1 MTKPIVIVTGAS
13 GFIGSAVCIDLAK
26 DFVVVAIDRR
36 EPTLRLRK
44 VAPLVIWHILDISD
58 NRAVSELFAQVK
70 IDFGQIDFVIHF
82 AAYYDFD
89 NDWVE
94 EYQKTNITGTS
105 NVLNASKYEGVKR
118 LIFASSIAAMEPPA
132 GSSFLTENSPT
143 SEYIP
148 YARSKSLGEK
158 LIEERSAQ
166 VPYTILRIAGVFSDW
181 CELPPLYGLI
191 KLWTS
196 AYPFGCMIPG
206 RGISGIPYIHLN
218 DLVSFVRKCI
228 IWDHKLGPSH
238 IFLASQQGT
247 VLHRQLFPAIRSESI
262 YPSSIRPI
270 HISQKFA
277 KTGLRF
283 RHALGA
289 VSGNIPYE
297 RPWMLD
303 YVDKSWYADTA
314 ITRRTLDWDCT
325 PGLGILQKIPDIMS
339 NLRKDPKGWE
349 SRKKSKAVLVTDS
362 FGKRK

>member
-26 DFVVVAIDRR
+26 DFLVVAIDRR
-36 EPTLRLRK
+36 EPTLRLRE

-70 IDFGQIDFVIHF
+70 INFGQIDFVIHL
-82 AAYYDFD
+82 AAYYDFSL
-89 NDWVE
+89 DWVG
-94 EYQKTNITGTS
+94 EYQRTNITGTS
-105 NVLNASKYEGVKR
+105 NVLNASKNEGVKR

-132 GSSFLTENSPT
+132 GSSFLTEDSST

-158 LIEERSAQ
+158 LIIETSGH
-166 VPYTILRIAGVFSDW
+166 VPFTILRIAGVFSDW

-196 AYPFGCMIPG
+196 AFPFGCMIPG
-206 RGISGIPYIHLN
+206 RGKSAIPYIHLN

-228 IWDHKLGPSH
+228 LWDHKLGPSH
-238 IFLASQQGT
+238 IFLASQQGA
-247 VLHRQLFPAIRSESI
+247 VLHSQLFPAIRSESI
-262 YPSSIRPI
+262 YPSGIRPI
-270 HISQKFA
+270 HINQKFA

-289 VSGNIPYE
+289 VNGNIPYE

-303 YVDKSWYADTA
+303 YLDKSWNADTA
-314 ITRRTLDWDCT
+314 KTREILHWDCT
-325 PGLGILQKIPDIMS
+325 PGRGILQKIPEIMS
-339 NLRKDPKGWE
+339 ILRKDPKGWE
-349 SRKKSKAVLVTDS
+349 SRNISRNERRFTYSD
-362 FGKRK
+362 R